1 MFWFW
6 FVLGGL
12 AYLFVGAIIGI
23 IVEKFDNPIDDA
35 PFVFAF
41 AWPVIGAL
49 FLCVGLSCLIVNLA
63 RLLVNGVISFVSRI
77 KFHKNTGDRKER

>member
-12 AYLFVGAIIGI
+12 AYLFVGAIIGV
-23 IVEKFDNPIDDA
+23 IVEKFNDSIDDA
-35 PFVFAF
+35 PFIFALG
-41 AWPVIGAL
+41 WPVIGAL
-49 FLCVGLSCLIVNLA
+49 FLCVVVGFEVVELA
-63 RLLVNGVISFVSRI
+63 KLLVNGVISFVSRI